1 MGVAKKVNKKL
12 DICYATLQHISNL
25 KDAIIN
31 NFFNDFFREFSDI
44 EKQCY
49 KYDDYVNT
57 HSDPN
62 SVWYSSSAMLECL
75 SDIEKYI
82 FTNDL
87 LGVTYSIYTLE
98 SMVNAAINS
107 MSEDSKETENEH

>member
-31 NFFNDFFREFSDI
+31 NFFNDFFHEFSDI

-57 HSDPN
+57 CSDPN
-62 SVWYSSSAMLECL
+62 SGWYSSSAMLECL

-82 FTNDL
+82 FANDL

-98 SMVNAAINS
+98 SMVNAAIES
-107 MSEDSKETENEH
+107 MSEESKETENEH

>member
-1 MGVAKKVNKKL
+1 MGVAKTVNKKL
-12 DICYATLQHISNL
+12 EICYATLQHISNL

-31 NFFNDFFREFSDI
+31 NFFNDFFHEFSDI

-57 HSDPN
+57 CSDPN
-62 SVWYSSSAMLECL
+62 SGWYSSSAMLECL

-82 FTNDL
+82 FANDL

-98 SMVNAAINS
+98 SMVNAAIES
-107 MSEDSKETENEH
+107 MSEASKETENEH

>member
-1 MGVAKKVNKKL
+1 MGVAKTVNKKL
-12 DICYATLQHISNL
+12 EICYATLQHVSNL

-31 NFFNDFFREFSDI
+31 NFFNDFFHEFSDI

-57 HSDPN
+57 CSDPN
-62 SVWYSSSAMLECL
+62 SGWYSSSAMLECL

-82 FTNDL
+82 FANDL

-98 SMVNAAINS
+98 SMVNAAIES
-107 MSEDSKETENEH
+107 MSEESKETENEH